1 MRKET
6 MKTILEEVKV
16 EEEKLGI
23 REWTEEDDDK
33 MGNMVN
39 PYYEL

>member
-1 MRKET
+1 
-6 MKTILEEVKV
+6 MKTILEEK
-16 EEEKLGI
+16 ETKEEKS
-23 REWTEEDDDK
+23 RVWEWTEEDEDK

>member
-1 MRKET
+1 MIRE
-6 MKTILEEVKV
+6 
-16 EEEKLGI
+16 EEEKDKSGI
-23 REWTEEDDDK
+23 REWTEEDNEK